1 MFDRRVDVEP
11 LRRRLLARDDDIDP
25 VPTAQTM
32 VGDVEQRV
40 GIRRKIDPYG
50 VRLFVDN
57 VVDETW
63 ILMTKSIVVLPPD
76 MGSQKVIQ

>member
-40 GIRRKIDPYG
+40 GIRRK
-50 VRLFVDN
+50 
-57 VVDETW
+57 
-63 ILMTKSIVVLPPD
+63 
-76 MGSQKVIQ
+76 